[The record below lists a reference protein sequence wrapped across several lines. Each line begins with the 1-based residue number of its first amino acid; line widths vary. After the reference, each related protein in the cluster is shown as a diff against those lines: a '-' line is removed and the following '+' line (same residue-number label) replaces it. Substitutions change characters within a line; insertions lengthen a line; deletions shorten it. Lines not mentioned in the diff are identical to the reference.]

1 MSEEL
6 AYSIHLGSD
15 KNRKNK
21 SKKIAESN
29 QSGTTSFSNNGVQNA
44 TRLSKVNKH
53 NLRDYD
59 NDREM
64 IEIIYGTDNLYKDVQ
79 NLYLQEFEQARI
91 EYNEKQVRED
101 RKINN
106 YFKHISDSKLWDLAC
121 ELIIELGDME
131 FWQDKELDYRKKM
144 TNVYKEQVD
153 EFIKLMP
160 EFKIASAVIH
170 FEEQSKSPHL
180 HVVGVPVKENC
191 KKGMKKQVAKSRIFT
206 KESLTMLQNK
216 MRVKCIESYNKTY
229 DKNAEI
235 KKKQKGRNRDIN
247 VKDMTDYK
255 ALKKQYEKYNKRL
268 STANTKTEKV
278 DKSSKDIN
286 VILDNLKPS
295 RINKNN
301 RIISNEDIEIIKN
314 YTKDVKDT
322 TKSIKSVNDLNILIE
337 DFEDSYNKL
346 SKENNS
352 LKYELELKDNKIK
365 DLNDELS
372 TKDKIIDKLRTEKE
386 KLKYEVQKFK
396 GFWRSLMKHFQ
407 EKIGFDNDKNYKYVS
422 DDLYKNGI
430 FDDNDNEIA
439 NNVARKVKTVDELN
453 QYKIRKKNNDT
464 RF

>member
-21 SKKIAESN
+21 SKKIAETN

-79 NLYLQEFEQARI
+79 NLYFQEFEQARI
-91 EYNEKQVRED
+91 EYNEKQTRED
-101 RKINN
+101 RKIEN

-144 TNVYKEQVD
+144 TDVYKEQID
-153 EFIKLMP
+153 EFQNLMP
-160 EFKIASAVIH
+160 EFKIANAVVH

-191 KKGMKKQVAKSRIFT
+191 KKGMKKQVAKSKIFT
-206 KESLTMLQNK
+206 KESLTMLQDK

-229 DKNAEI
+229 GKTSVI

-247 VKDMTDYK
+247 VKDMNDYK
-255 ALKKQYEKYNKRL
+255 ALKKQYEKYNQRL
-268 STANTKTEKV
+268 TNTNQKTKNV
-278 DKSSKDIN
+278 DVSSKEIN
-286 VILDNLKPS
+286 KILDNLKPTTF
-295 RINKNN
+295 NKNN
-301 RIISNEDIEIIKN
+301 KVISNEDIEIIKN

-322 TKSIKSVNDLNILIE
+322 NKSIRNVNDLNILIE
-337 DFEDSYNKL
+337 DFENSYNNVV
-346 SKENNS
+346 KENNS
-352 LKYELELKDNKIK
+352 LKYQLEQK
-365 DLNDELS
+365 NDEINYFKNELS
-372 TKDKIIDKLRTEKE
+372 TKDKIISKLQAEKE
-386 KLKYEVQKFK
+386 KIKQELQKFK
-396 GFWRSLMKHFQ
+396 NFWHSIMNHFH
-407 EKIGFDNDKNYKYVS
+407 KRICYDKDENYKIVS

-430 FDDNDNEIA
+430 FTDDENEIA
-439 NNVARKVKTVDELN
+439 NNISRKVKPKENIEKSTNKKKDNFEL
-453 QYKIRKKNNDT
+453 K
-464 RF
+464 

>member
-322 TKSIKSVNDLNILIE
+322 TKSIKSVNGLNILIE

>member
-1 MSEEL
+1 MSEQL

-21 SKKIAESN
+21 SKKIAEGN
-29 QSGTTSFSNNGVQNA
+29 PSGSTSFANNGIQNA
-44 TRLSKVNKH
+44 TQLSRVNKH

-64 IEIIYGTDNLYKDVQ
+64 IQIIYGTDNLYKDVQ
-79 NLYLQEFEQARI
+79 NLYFQEFEQARL
-91 EYNEKQVRED
+91 EYNEKQTRDD
-101 RKINN
+101 RKIDN
-106 YFKHISDSKLWDLAC
+106 YFKHISSSKKWDLAC

-131 FWQDKELDYRKKM
+131 FWKDKELSYRKNM
-144 TNVYKEQVD
+144 ASVYKEQAD
-153 EFIKLMP
+153 ELIKLVP
-160 EFKIASAVIH
+160 EFKIASAIVH
-170 FEEQSKSPHL
+170 FEEMSKSPHL
-180 HVVGVPVKENC
+180 HIVGVPVKC
-191 KKGMKKQVAKSRIFT
+191 GYKKGMEKQVAKSKIFT
-206 KESLTMLQNK
+206 KESLQMLQDK
-216 MRVKCIESYNKTY
+216 MRVSCIKSYNRTFGKT
-229 DKNAEI
+229 AEI

-247 VKDMTDYK
+247 VKDMKDYK
-255 ALKKQYEKYNKRL
+255 VFKQQYEKYNKRL
-268 STANTKTEKV
+268 STTNTKTEKV
-278 DKSSKDIN
+278 DKTSKDVN
-286 VILDNLKPS
+286 AILDNLKPA

-337 DFEDSYNKL
+337 DFEDSYSKL
-346 SKENNS
+346 SKENKA
-352 LKYELELKDNKIK
+352 LKYEVELKYNEIK
-365 DLNDELS
+365 DLKDELS
-372 TKDKIIDKLRTEKE
+372 AKDKIIDRLRTEKE

-407 EKIGFDNDKNYKYVS
+407 NKIGFDNDKNYKYVS
-422 DDLYKNGI
+422 DDLYRNGI

-439 NNVARKVKTVDELN
+439 NNIARKVKTVDELN

>member
-6 AYSIHLGSD
+6 AYSIYLGSD

-59 NDREM
+59 NNREM

-106 YFKHISDSKLWDLAC
+106 YFKHISDSKLWNLAC

-160 EFKIASAVIH
+160 EFKIASAIVH

-191 KKGMKKQVAKSRIFT
+191 KKGMKKQVAKSKIFT

-229 DKNAEI
+229 GKNAEV

-268 STANTKTEKV
+268 ANTDEKTKNI
-278 DKSSKDIN
+278 DKSSKEIN
-286 VILDNLKPS
+286 NILDNLKPTTF
-295 RINKNN
+295 NKNN
-301 RIISNEDIEIIKN
+301 KVISNEDIEIIKN

-322 TKSIKSVNDLNILIE
+322 TKSIRNVNDLNILME
-337 DFEDSYNKL
+337 DFENSYSNVV
-346 SKENNS
+346 KENNS
-352 LKYELELKDNKIK
+352 LKYQIELKDDEIDNLKS
-365 DLNDELS
+365 ELS
-372 TKDKIIDKLRTEKE
+372 TKDKIIGKLQTEKE
-386 KLKYEVQKFK
+386 KLKQELQKFK
-396 GFWRSLMKHFQ
+396 GFWHSIMGHFH
-407 EKIGFDNDKNYKYVS
+407 KRICYDKDENYKIVS
-422 DDLYKNGI
+422 RDLYKNEI
-430 FDDNDNEIA
+430 FTDDENEIA
-439 NNVARKVKTVDELN
+439 NNIYRKVKPKQDIEQAKNKKKDNFEL
-453 QYKIRKKNNDT
+453 K
-464 RF
+464 

>member
-191 KKGMKKQVAKSRIFT
+191 KKGMKKKS
-206 KESLTMLQNK
+206 
-216 MRVKCIESYNKTY
+216 
-229 DKNAEI
+229 
-235 KKKQKGRNRDIN
+235 
-247 VKDMTDYK
+247 
-255 ALKKQYEKYNKRL
+255 
-268 STANTKTEKV
+268 
-278 DKSSKDIN
+278 
-286 VILDNLKPS
+286 
-295 RINKNN
+295 
-301 RIISNEDIEIIKN
+301 
-314 YTKDVKDT
+314 
-322 TKSIKSVNDLNILIE
+322 
-337 DFEDSYNKL
+337 
-346 SKENNS
+346 
-352 LKYELELKDNKIK
+352 
-365 DLNDELS
+365 
-372 TKDKIIDKLRTEKE
+372 
-386 KLKYEVQKFK
+386 
-396 GFWRSLMKHFQ
+396 
-407 EKIGFDNDKNYKYVS
+407 
-422 DDLYKNGI
+422 
-430 FDDNDNEIA
+430 
-439 NNVARKVKTVDELN
+439 
-453 QYKIRKKNNDT
+453 
-464 RF
+464 

>member
-180 HVVGVPVKENC
+180 HVIGVPVKENC

>member
-29 QSGTTSFSNNGVQNA
+29 QFGTTSFSNNGVQNA

>member
-314 YTKDVKDT
+314 YTKDVKNT

-430 FDDNDNEIA
+430 FDDNEIA

>member
-160 EFKIASAVIH
+160 EFKIASAVVH

-191 KKGMKKQVAKSRIFT
+191 KKGMKKQVAKSKIFT

-229 DKNAEI
+229 GKNAEV

-255 ALKKQYEKYNKRL
+255 AFKKQYEKYNKRL
-268 STANTKTEKV
+268 ANTDEKTKNI
-278 DKSSKDIN
+278 DTSSKEIN
-286 VILDNLKPS
+286 NILDNLKPTTF
-295 RINKNN
+295 NKNN
-301 RIISNEDIEIIKN
+301 KVISNEDIEIIKN

-322 TKSIKSVNDLNILIE
+322 TKSIRNVNDLNILIE
-337 DFEDSYNKL
+337 DFENSYSNVV
-346 SKENNS
+346 KENNS
-352 LKYELELKDNKIK
+352 LKYQIELKDDEIDNLKS
-365 DLNDELS
+365 ELS
-372 TKDKIIDKLRTEKE
+372 TKDKIVGKLQVEKE
-386 KLKYEVQKFK
+386 KLKQELQKFK
-396 GFWRSLMKHFQ
+396 GFWHNLMSHFHK
-407 EKIGFDNDKNYKYVS
+407 KITYDNDQNYKIVS

-430 FDDNDNEIA
+430 FTDDENEIA
-439 NNVARKVKTVDELN
+439 NNIYRKVKPKEDIEKSKNKKKDNFEL
-453 QYKIRKKNNDT
+453 K
-464 RF
+464 